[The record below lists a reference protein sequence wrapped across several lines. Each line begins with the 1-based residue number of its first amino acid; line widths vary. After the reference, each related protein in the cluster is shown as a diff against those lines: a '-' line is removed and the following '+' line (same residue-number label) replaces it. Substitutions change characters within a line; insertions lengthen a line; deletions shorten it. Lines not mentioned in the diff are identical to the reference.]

1 MVDGPETF
9 RDHFLSVYQSAAAEV
24 ARRCHE
30 RELDGP
36 PGAAASATRGAR
48 LPQSIE
54 KAAADAARRHL
65 HAHRRG
71 AEAPPG
77 ATPVRDCAELGLQFL
92 EAKIKGDTAAVARLA
107 DAFTA
112 GTCDPAWATTLA
124 EYARFFG
131 PNGTRRAIPYI
142 RPADAGEQVIA
153 IKAGAK
159 IALVADWGTGA
170 GPAVQI
176 LSQISALAPD
186 IFIHL
191 GDIYYSGTPK
201 ECDIH
206 FQKPIAA
213 ALGND
218 RSKVPVYSLSGNHD
232 MYCGGA
238 GYYPMI
244 ASLNPD
250 PLKQPASYFCLRS
263 SGERWQLLAMDTGLN
278 DFSPMN
284 VADVVTYLEPDEL
297 DWLCR
302 RVSEFEGRTIL
313 LSHHQLF
320 SAFSP
325 IGPAQADGKRSATNP
340 KLAAA
345 FARLN
350 ADGKIAAWFWGHE
363 HNLCVYDAFGGLT
376 RGRCIGHGAVPVFA
390 NDDVYAPVEGLSEV
404 PGLIQNT
411 KLKKTDTVWAH
422 GFAFLTLGSESVP
435 SKAEYFQ
442 SIDGQPS
449 LVFSEEIE

>member
-1 MVDGPETF
+1 MEDGPETF

-24 ARRCHE
+24 ARRSE
-30 RELDGP
+30 TPTRDDP
-36 PGAAASATRGAR
+36 PGAAPHGARGAR
-48 LPQSIE
+48 FPQSIE
-54 KAAADAARRHL
+54 EAAANAARRHL
-65 HAHRRG
+65 HARQRG

-77 ATPVRDCAELGLQFL
+77 ASPVRDCAELGLQFL
-92 EAKIKGDTAAVARLA
+92 EAKIRGDDNAVARLN
-107 DAFTA
+107 DAFKA
-112 GTCDPAWATTLA
+112 GTCDPAWATTLT

-131 PNGTRRAIPYI
+131 PNGTRGKIPYI
-142 RPADAGEQVIA
+142 RPSQAGEQVIE

-159 IALVADWGTGA
+159 IALAADWGTGA

-176 LSQISALAPD
+176 LNQIRDLAPD
-186 IFIHL
+186 VFVHL

-206 FQKPIAA
+206 FTQQIVV
-213 ALGND
+213 ALGDD
-218 RSKVPVYSLSGNHD
+218 RSKVPVYSLAGNHD
-232 MYCGGA
+232 MYCGGV

-244 ASLNPD
+244 AGLNPGS
-250 PLKQPASYFCLRS
+250 LKQPASYFCLRS
-263 SGERWQLLAMDTGLN
+263 SDKRWQLLAMDTGLH
-278 DFSPMN
+278 DFSPVN

-302 RVSEFEGRTIL
+302 RVAEFEGRTIL

-363 HNLCVYDAFGGLT
+363 HNLCIYDAFGGLT

-390 NDDVYAPVEGLSEV
+390 NDDVYAPVEQLREV
-404 PGLIQNT
+404 PGLIHNT
-411 KLKKTDTVWAH
+411 QLQKTDTVWAH
-422 GFAFLTLGSESVP
+422 GFAFLTLGSDSVP

-442 SIDGQPS
+442 SINDQSS
-449 LVFSEEIE
+449 LVFSEEIA